1 MFEVPQLMQGCMKAM
16 LEAWSHIT
24 LTRAFNSWVVN
35 AQELKEKRALQNRAM
50 AFWSSREMAQV

>member
-1 MFEVPQLMQGCMKAM
+1 MQGCMKAM